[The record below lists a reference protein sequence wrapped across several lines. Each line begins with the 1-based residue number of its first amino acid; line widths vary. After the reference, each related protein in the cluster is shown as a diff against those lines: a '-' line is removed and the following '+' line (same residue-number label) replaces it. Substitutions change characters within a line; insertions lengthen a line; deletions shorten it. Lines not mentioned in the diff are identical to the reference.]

1 MYVIKRNG
9 KQTPLLFDKITQRNQ
24 KLANDLPHI
33 NTESLSQSVIAGL
46 KSGMTTHD
54 IDVLSCENAIH
65 KSIYEPDYGILASRI
80 AWNDL
85 HKRTPETFKETIEIL
100 YNNKNKI
107 NGKPNPLIHP
117 MIYEFALKHIERI
130 EKEIDYKLDE
140 EYSYF
145 SFRIQ
150 ENSYLQK
157 VDGKTVERGQSMLMR
172 VALGIHGPSKRNGI
186 IHEGDIEKVVKTYKM
201 MAHKKA
207 THATPTLF
215 NSGTIIP
222 QLSSCFLLSMPDSMG
237 DSTYDEDENL
247 IMNPVDEVSIP
258 TTWKHMAKISK
269 AAGGIGVDVTRLRC
283 TGSIINGTNGRS
295 TGLINPITVIN
306 RIATYVDQGGK
317 RKGAI
322 SVYVEP
328 WHPDTP
334 EVLEVGLKAT
344 VDDKAA
350 RNIFP
355 AMWIPDLFF
364 KRLEENGEW
373 SFFCPNSHPELITLY
388 GEDFEKRYTELEN
401 EKKYCR
407 RMKAD
412 ELWTKICRSIDE
424 TGLPYML
431 SKDAV
436 NKKTNHQN
444 VGTITSSN
452 LCCEIVQ
459 YHNPQSIGVCN
470 LASICLPQFVSDEG
484 FDFDG
489 LGETVRT
496 LVDNLNLVIDKTYYP
511 VKECAINNFQLRPM
525 AIGIQGLAD
534 IFAMFTL
541 PWGDETAL
549 KLDRLVFEHMYFYA
563 LLESVE
569 QAKKYGYY
577 EKFPGSPLSK
587 GILQYHMWTYQNP
600 RNPTDP
606 KNNTPILPYT
616 TEDTFLFGKRIK
628 KLDWEG
634 LINDIKT
641 YGVRNSL
648 LIAPMPTQSTSS
660 IFNCSEGIDPYNTNV
675 FTKKVLS
682 GTFPVINKHLY
693 KELSKIGMWNKETV
707 DLIIKDNGSVANL
720 DIPQRLKDVF
730 KTVWEMSQIH
740 VIDAAANRGP
750 FIDQTQSMNICISR
764 PTKSKLSSMYLYSWK
779 KGLKTL
785 SYYTRS
791 DPAALPQKFSIMN
804 ISEALE
810 NNKREKEEEKQEKQ
824 KTKGFVCDG
833 DVCMACSS

>member
-9 KQTPLLFDKITQRNQ
+9 QKTPLLFDNITRRNQ

-65 KSIYEPDYGILASRI
+65 KSIYEPDYGVLASRI

-85 HKRTPETFKETIEIL
+85 HKRTPNTFKETIDLL
-100 YNNKNKI
+100 YNNVNKI
-107 NGKPNPLIHP
+107 TGNPNPLIHP
-117 MIYEFALKHIERI
+117 SIYEFACKHIDRI

-140 EYSYF
+140 DYSYF
-145 SFRIQ
+145 SFCIQ
-150 ENSYLQK
+150 EKSYLQK
-157 VDGKTVERGQSMLMR
+157 IDDKTVERGQSMLMR
-172 VALGIHGPSKRNGI
+172 VALGLHGPSRRNGI
-186 IHEGDIEKVVKTYKM
+186 IHEGDIEKVIKTYKM

-215 NSGTIIP
+215 NSGTKMP

-237 DSTYDEDENL
+237 DSPYDEDENI
-247 IMNPVDEVSIP
+247 IMTPNDEVSIP
-258 TTWKHMAKISK
+258 RTWEHLAKISK
-269 AAGGIGVDVTRLRC
+269 ASGGLGVDITRLRC

-295 TGLINPITVIN
+295 TGIVDPITVIN
-306 RIATYVDQGGK
+306 RIAKYVNQGGK

-328 WHPDTP
+328 WHADTP
-334 EVLEVGLKAT
+334 EVLEVGLKST
-344 VDDKAA
+344 VEDKSAKY
-350 RNIFP
+350 IFP
-355 AMWIPDLFF
+355 ALWLPDIFF

-373 SFFCPNSHPELITLY
+373 SFFCPNSYPELITLY
-388 GEDFEKRYTELEN
+388 GEEFEKRYIQLEN

-407 RMKAD
+407 QMKAD
-412 ELWTKICRSIDE
+412 ELWSKICRSIDE

-431 SKDAV
+431 SKDAI

-452 LCCEIVQ
+452 LCCEIAE
-459 YHNPQSIGVCN
+459 YHNSKSIAVCN
-470 LASICLPQFVSDEG
+470 LASICLPMFVKDDT
-484 FDFDG
+484 FDFNS
-489 LGETVRT
+489 LGDIVRT

-534 IFAMFTL
+534 ILAMFML
-541 PWGDETAL
+541 PWGSEDAL
-549 KLDRLVFEHMYFYA
+549 KLDRLIFEHMYYYA
-563 LLESVE
+563 LLESME
-569 QAKKYGYY
+569 QAKLYGPY
-577 EKFPGSPLSK
+577 EMFSGSPVSK
-587 GILQYHMWTYQNP
+587 GILQYHMWTYMN
-600 RNPTDP
+600 P
-606 KNNTPILPYT
+606 KNKDDPMNNKPIVPLTMDDT
-616 TEDTFLFGKRIK
+616 TILGQNVP
-628 KLDWEG
+628 KLDWET
-634 LINDIKT
+634 LIENIKQ

-648 LIAPMPTQSTSS
+648 LIATMPTQSTSS
-660 IFNCSEGIDPYNTNV
+660 IFNCSEGIDPYNSNV
-675 FTKKVLS
+675 YTKKVLS
-682 GTFPVINKHLY
+682 GTFPIINKHLY
-693 KELSKIGMWNKETV
+693 KQLSKIGMWNKEVV
-707 DLIIKDNGSVANL
+707 DSIIHNNGSVAHLN
-720 DIPQRLKDVF
+720 IPQNIKDVF

-740 VIDAAANRGP
+740 VIDAAANRSP

-764 PTKSKLSSMYLYSWK
+764 PTKSKLSTMYLYSWK

-804 ISEALE
+804 PIEE
-810 NNKREKEEEKQEKQ
+810 VDKNKKIEEDKKNGYFCNDE
-824 KTKGFVCDG
+824 
-833 DVCMACSS
+833 VCMSCSS